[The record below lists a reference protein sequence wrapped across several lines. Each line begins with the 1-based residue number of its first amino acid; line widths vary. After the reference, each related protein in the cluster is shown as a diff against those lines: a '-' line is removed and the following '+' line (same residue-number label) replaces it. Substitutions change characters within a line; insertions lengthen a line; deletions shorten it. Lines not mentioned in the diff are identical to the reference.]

1 MAIKN
6 MAIDAFV
13 APDSAITKKNLEY
26 LDKLSTPEERDAAA
40 RGIAK
45 RVGVPISKKDSYDAI
60 KEKLEAYEGYATVDK
75 EGPSEDEPSSI

>member
-13 APDSAITKKNLEY
+13 APDSAITKNDLEY
-26 LDKLSTPEERDAAA
+26 LDKLSTAEEKDAAA

-45 RVGVPISKKDSYDAI
+45 RLGIEVTKKDTYDAI
-60 KEKLEAYEGYATVDK
+60 KEKLEASENYATVDK
-75 EGPSEDEPSSI
+75 EGPGEDEPTSI

>member
-6 MAIDAFV
+6 MAGDAFI
-13 APDSAITKKNLEY
+13 APDSAITKNDLKY
-26 LDKLSTPEERDAAA
+26 LDKLSTAEEKDAAA

-45 RVGVPISKKDSYDAI
+45 RLGIEVSKKDTYDAI
-60 KEKLEAYEGYATVDK
+60 KEKLEAHEGYATVDK